1 MTRRP
6 LLLLF
11 AVLALA
17 LGVAACG
24 GDDDGAAEEPTAEE
38 PTTEET
44 TTEDTGGGGGGGTL
58 TLTADPGGEISFDQ
72 TELTV
77 PAGEVTI
84 ELVNESGVPHNVEVE
99 GSGVEEVSDT
109 ITEGSTE
116 LTLTLEA
123 GEYEFYCAVPGHR
136 EQGMEGTLT
145 VE

>member
-1 MTRRP
+1 MTRR
-6 LLLLF
+6 LLLLLI

-17 LGVAACG
+17 VGVAACG
-24 GDDDGAAEEPTAEE
+24 GDDDDDAADEPAAEETTAD
-38 PTTEET
+38 TATH
-44 TTEDTGGGGGGGTL
+44 EDGAGGHI
-58 TLTADPGGEISFDQ
+58 TLTADPDGAISFDQ

-84 ELVNESGVPHNVEVE
+84 ELVNESGIPHNVEVE
-99 GSGVEEVSDT
+99 GNGVEEVSET

-116 LTLTLEA
+116 LTVDLEA

-136 EQGMEGTLT
+136 EGGMEGTLT